1 MDRDWIARTS
11 METGALPASGSD
23 ALPREH
29 PATPATTSTARRRKQ
44 TVKGFGTALV
54 GAPVMTP
61 GKYKW
66 AWVMVKAA
74 GGPNRPIQCK
84 DL

>member
-29 PATPATTSTARRRKQ
+29 PATPATTSTTRRWKQ

-54 GAPVMTP
+54 GAPDMTP
-61 GKYKW
+61 GKYRW
-66 AWVMVKAA
+66 AGVTVKAT
-74 GGPNRPIQCK
+74 GRPRGPKQCK
-84 DL
+84 VL